1 MGRTVLITGATG
13 GLGPAVVAAFGEA
26 GWRVVAPV
34 RRAGAEVAGAE
45 AVVAD
50 LADPP
55 SVAAA
60 VERAGG
66 DADAPL
72 RAVVCSAGGFAG
84 GQPVAETPVE
94 TFEAQFAL
102 NLRTAYLTIQAAL
115 PRLVAAGGGAIVCV
129 GSRAGQ
135 HPFAGA
141 AGYCTSKAALH
152 ALAEVVAR
160 EHRDDGIRCNTVV
173 PGTIDTPANRAAG
186 MSGGVPP
193 AEIARVIRFLCSDE
207 AAATTG
213 ATIPVYPP

>member
-1 MGRTVLITGATG
+1 M
-13 GLGPAVVAAFGEA
+13 
-26 GWRVVAPV
+26 
-34 RRAGAEVAGAE
+34 
-45 AVVAD
+45 
-50 LADPP
+50 
-55 SVAAA
+55 
-60 VERAGG
+60 ERAAG

-94 TFEAQFAL
+94 AFEAQFAL

-115 PRLVAAGGGAIVCV
+115 PRLAAAGGGAIVCV

-160 EHRDDGIRCNTVV
+160 EHRDDGIRCNV
-173 PGTIDTPANRAAG
+173 GRAGHDRHAG
-186 MSGGVPP
+186 EPRRRDAAAACRPP
-193 AEIARVIRFLCSDE
+193 RSRGSSASCASDE

-213 ATIPVYPP
+213 ATVPVYPP